1 MNKKFLSLVLALVM
15 VLGTL
20 TPVFAEEAA
29 PKDKIEKAAKTAPS
43 AKVQWL
49 VDEKIVSGR
58 KLFKDGDEKTDLSLD
73 KNLQRDEITRL
84 LVLGKG
90 LENLANLVQGTMRPY
105 VDVDNSNW
113 ANGVITV
120 GSYHLKNT
128 QGVPMLAGYP
138 GNKFLPT
145 RNVSYAELAK
155 MLVCLV
161 DNSIT
166 PKMVENFQWP
176 SDWMVRAANL
186 GILAGVE
193 VKDSKAFV
201 TRQAAFEMLY
211 NAMYLYDTRH
221 NVDYGT
227 KFGVVSGYANGE
239 LKLNQGDKAFTVKY
253 SGNTVYVNNSGYAT
267 YMPLAGEYKG
277 LVIGSLVRVIADKDG
292 NATHIVEMGN
302 PVKGAISGRWL
313 GVADSQAQGYADFKD
328 AFGRTNRTLKVYD
341 GTWMN
346 AEKLAKFRAL
356 KPEMQANQTFADIN
370 EKPATFISLTSNTRF
385 FVADPVN
392 NYLTEVDQ
400 AKAQDLVKKANYV
413 HKTNEIPNVYVGY
426 DTNNKVRANH
436 INNEARIVV
445 FNVVYKSNQDWATVR
460 VTQPSNGVYNFYAEN
475 PNGEVAE
482 YSLRHYAGAMPGF
495 ERPNLGTPNKTA
507 GYGGE
512 FEKLNVLA
520 LDLNKDTKEV
530 FRTAVLINYDKDPS
544 FLVKEQSQSYAGV
557 FYLTLQGKEGHNL
570 VKVRVI
576 EEDTTFFTEG
586 NRHNLVGKYI
596 QVAAENPF
604 YDEYLGG
611 NEKEGYFFPNNTM
624 VSVVSVLD
632 HAKNLAKINPAHGQ
646 NELELTVEF
655 TKPVEH
661 DPIVGYRVKTTDV
674 RFNVPSD
681 PEARELIANAK
692 DYYYLSE
699 EDAKAVNAALVANNN
714 APVKYTAT
722 VVVNKPGEVARLD
735 VHELIAPA
743 MKAPALTP
751 VEKRPEI
758 KGTVTDGVAAADSEK
773 GKVEAAIRAAN
784 PGLNIKDAQNKDQAK
799 FVWDDTNKVVTVSA
813 PNMITTSF
821 KYADITRDFY
831 TYTVTYVVKN
841 GTLTIGG
848 NKIETAPVVGTQ
860 TVKEGNNGV
869 TNLPTAEA
877 NENTKEFDKWV
888 IQGTPDKFEAT
899 TKVTKDIT
907 VEAVWKDK

>member
-20 TPVFAEEAA
+20 TPVFAEEAAA

-138 GNKFLPT
+138 GHKFLPT

-155 MLVCLV
+155 MLVTLV
-161 DNSIT
+161 DNTIT
-166 PKMVENFQWP
+166 PKDVANFQWP

-239 LKLNQGDKAFTVKY
+239 LKLNQGDKAFSVKY
-253 SGNTVYVNNSGYAT
+253 NDSTVYVNNSGYAN
-267 YMPLAGEYKG
+267 YLPLAQRNSI
-277 LVIGSLVRVIADKDG
+277 LTIGSLVRVIADKDG
-292 NATHIVEMGN
+292 NATHIVELGN
-302 PVKGAISGRWL
+302 PVNGPIEGRWY
-313 GVADSQAQGYADFKD
+313 GVAEKLAKGYADFKD
-328 AFGRTNRTLKVYD
+328 GREKSDSILTIDESKWSNYEQVKAFKEGKV
-341 GTWMN
+341 
-346 AEKLAKFRAL
+346 EKLAH
-356 KPEMQANQTFADIN
+356 ETMQGKGEVTVN
-370 EKPATFISLTSNTRF
+370 LTSNTKY
-385 FVADPVN
+385 FVADAYN
-392 NYLTEVDQ
+392 NYLTEIDK
-400 AKAQDLVKKANYV
+400 AKAQDLVYKSYYTHELK
-413 HKTNEIPNVYVGY
+413 EIPNVYVGY
-426 DTNNKVRANH
+426 DVNDTRH
-436 INNEARIVV
+436 IDREARVVV
-445 FNVVYKSNQDWATVR
+445 FNVVNETNWDKNLVR

-475 PNGEVAE
+475 PKGEVAE

-495 ERPNLGTPNKTA
+495 DRPNKGSSNRA
-507 GYGGE
+507 GYYGE
-512 FEKLNVLA
+512 FEKLNVLS
-520 LDLNKDTKEV
+520 LGVGHDSKDVLYTKKV
-530 FRTAVLINYDKDPS
+530 ISYNDDPS
-544 FLVKEQSQSYAGV
+544 FLVVDQTPTFAGV
-557 FYLTLQGKEGHNL
+557 FYLTLQGKNNEKL
-570 VKVRVI
+570 VKVRVV
-576 EEDTTFFTEG
+576 EDDTTFFTEG
-586 NRHNLVGKYI
+586 NRHSLKGKYI
-596 QVAAENPF
+596 QVAADKLNKNSK
-604 YDEYLGG
+604 DEYSF
-611 NEKEGYFFPNNTM
+611 KKFTM
-624 VSVVSVLD
+624 PTVVSVLD
-632 HAKNLAKINPAHGQ
+632 HAKNLAKLDSNYAQ

-655 TKPVEH
+655 TKPVEF
-661 DPIVGYRVKTTDV
+661 DPIVGYRVRTTDV

-692 DYYYLSE
+692 DYYYLSK
-699 EDAKAVNAALVANNN
+699 EDGEAVNEALKANN
-714 APVKYTAT
+714 AAVKYTAT

-743 MKAPALTP
+743 IKAPA
-751 VEKRPEI
+751 EKTLAVGYPSTIAAGERTAIENKI
-758 KGTVTDGVAAADSEK
+758 KAANGVTDNSMTFDWSVA
-773 GKVEAAIRAAN
+773 GKVTASRKNMVTTTFTYEQVARAPYEYAVT
-784 PGLNIKDAQNKDQAK
+784 
-799 FVWDDTNKVVTVSA
+799 FVA
-813 PNMITTSF
+813 
-821 KYADITRDFY
+821 
-831 TYTVTYVVKN
+831 KN
-841 GTLTIGG
+841 GVLKDGDKVLSSGELASTT
-848 NKIETAPVVGTQ
+848 VM
-860 TVKEGNNGV
+860 VKEGNSGV
-869 TNLPTAEA
+869 TAAKMPTAVP

-888 IQGTPDKFEAT
+888 IQGTT
-899 TKVTKDIT
+899 TEFKDSTVVTGPIT
-907 VEAVWKDK
+907 VEALWK

>member
-20 TPVFAEEAA
+20 TPVFAEEAAA

-239 LKLNQGDKAFTVKY
+239 LKLNQGDKAFSVKY
-253 SGNTVYVNNSGYAT
+253 NDSTVYVNNSGYAN
-267 YMPLAGEYKG
+267 YLPLAQRNSI
-277 LVIGSLVRVIADKDG
+277 LTIGSLVRVIADKDG
-292 NATHIVEMGN
+292 NATHIVELGN
-302 PVKGAISGRWL
+302 PVNGPIEGRWY
-313 GVADSQAQGYADFKD
+313 GVAEKLAKGYADFKD
-328 AFGRTNRTLKVYD
+328 GREKSDSILTIDESKWSNYEQVKAFKEGKV
-341 GTWMN
+341 
-346 AEKLAKFRAL
+346 EKLAH
-356 KPEMQANQTFADIN
+356 ETMQGKGEVTVN
-370 EKPATFISLTSNTRF
+370 LTSNTKY
-385 FVADPVN
+385 FVADAYN
-392 NYLTEVDQ
+392 NYLTEIDK
-400 AKAQDLVKKANYV
+400 AKAQDLVYKSYYTHELK
-413 HKTNEIPNVYVGY
+413 EIPNVYVGY
-426 DTNNKVRANH
+426 DVNDTRH
-436 INNEARIVV
+436 IDREARVVV
-445 FNVVYKSNQDWATVR
+445 FNVVNETNWDKNLVR

-475 PNGEVAE
+475 PKGEVAE

-495 ERPNLGTPNKTA
+495 DRPNKGSSNRA
-507 GYGGE
+507 GYYGE
-512 FEKLNVLA
+512 FEKLNVLS
-520 LDLNKDTKEV
+520 LGVGHDSKDVLYTKKV
-530 FRTAVLINYDKDPS
+530 ISYNDDPS
-544 FLVKEQSQSYAGV
+544 FLVVDQAPTFAGV
-557 FYLTLQGKEGHNL
+557 FYLTLQGKNNEKL
-570 VKVRVI
+570 VKVRVV
-576 EEDTTFFTEG
+576 EDDTTFFTEG
-586 NRHNLVGKYI
+586 NRHSLKGKYI
-596 QVAAENPF
+596 QVAADKLNKNSK
-604 YDEYLGG
+604 DEYSF
-611 NEKEGYFFPNNTM
+611 KKFTM
-624 VSVVSVLD
+624 PTVVSVLD
-632 HAKNLAKINPAHGQ
+632 HAKNLAKLDSNYAQ

-655 TKPVEH
+655 TKKVEH
-661 DPIVGYRVKTTDV
+661 DPIVGYRVRTTDV

-699 EDAKAVNAALVANNN
+699 EDAKAVNAALASANGK
-714 APVKYTAT
+714 AVKYTAT

-735 VHELIAPA
+735 VHELIAPE
-743 MKAPALTP
+743 MVYPIP
-751 VEKRPEI
+751 EKVAEYPKI
-758 KGTVTDGVAAADSEK
+758 AGTVTDGKAQENSEK
-773 GKVEAAIRAAN
+773 AKVEAAIRLAN
-784 PGLNIKDAQNKDQAK
+784 PGLNVLDANKKDQAK
-799 FVWDDTNKVVTVSA
+799 FVWDDTNKKVTVSH
-813 PNMITTSF
+813 PNMITKTFEYEKISRAP
-821 KYADITRDFY
+821 YE
-831 TYTVTYVVKN
+831 YTVTFVVEN
-841 GTLTIGG
+841 GELTINGKTIKT
-848 NKIETAPVVGTQ
+848 NPATDTLK
-860 TVKEGNNGV
+860 VKEGQTVGAA
-869 TNLPTAEA
+869 LPTATA
-877 NENTKEFDKWV
+877 NNNPVTTFKQWTNKET
-888 IQGTPDKFEAT
+888 GAKFEAT
-899 TKVTKDIT
+899 TPVTKDIT
-907 VEAVWKDK
+907 VVAEWNK